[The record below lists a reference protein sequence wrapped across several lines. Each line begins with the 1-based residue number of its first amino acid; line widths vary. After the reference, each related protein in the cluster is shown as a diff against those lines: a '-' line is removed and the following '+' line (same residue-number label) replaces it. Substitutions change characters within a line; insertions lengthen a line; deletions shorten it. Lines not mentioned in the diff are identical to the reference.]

1 MYSKKQITILD
12 DVFSGLDTVTEE
24 HISRSLFGQNGL
36 LRGPSRTV
44 ILATHA
50 VHLLDK
56 ADNIILLGENSK
68 VLYQGR
74 IPNLPEGLV
83 PKRNFG
89 ESRGHEFP
97 DNATA
102 IETVELINNNPF
114 VSTFHPA
121 MRESDL
127 AAPDISRQMGDFQ
140 VYKYYLKTM
149 GLKHAIL
156 FAVLGAICMGFTPAQ
171 SEPLSICMGTNINPL
186 LLGLWLNAWANDPD
200 SNNLK
205 LYIGVYSIFFVA
217 EIALTTLWIWYSILF
232 ELYTFYQL
240 L

>member
-1 MYSKKQITILD
+1 MYSTKQITILD

-156 FAVLGAICMGFTPAQ
+156 FAVLGAICMG
-171 SEPLSICMGTNINPL
+171 TNINPL